1 MYLTLF
7 SLDQLDTP
15 AAREFLAVSQQID
28 QANPDPG
35 QLGHL
40 RRLLAEHPDL
50 WQVTADLAYEAALHL
65 IDKLDSSHG
74 VKEALKQGWQALKND
89 LGYAQAPTLEQLL
102 IDQVILSWLQ
112 LNLTQCHYTDI
123 TSQVQPLSTLNY
135 WEKRLSAAQR
145 RYLRACQA
153 LVQTRKLLQDR
164 RPTVPA
170 CWYL

>member
-1 MYLTLF
+1 MYMTLF
-7 SLDQLDTP
+7 SLEQLDTP
-15 AAREFLAVSQQID
+15 AVREFLAVSQQID
-28 QANPDPG
+28 KANPDPG
-35 QLGHL
+35 HLQHL
-40 RRLLAEHPDL
+40 RRLLAEHSDL
-50 WQVTADLAYEAALHL
+50 WQVIADLAHEAALNI

-112 LNLTQCHYTDI
+112 LNITQCYYTDF
-123 TSQVQPLSTLNY
+123 TSQVQPLSALNY
-135 WEKRLSAAQR
+135 WEKRLSAAQS